1 MKKQSLHILLGISL
15 MTTLIYFIY
24 TVIKSMQIAN
34 QIATMISISL
44 LCLFVSVFVGSAFIN
59 KDKKSKYL
67 LVASILITCY
77 STFNLLYDIGI
88 IRLPN
93 QGIVDNYYNK
103 SLTEAIKWASKN
115 NITLNQ
121 IYENSDSIDNYHII
135 SQNVTPGTLTKKIKE
150 MTITVSIGPD
160 YGKEVTIPSMI
171 GWTVDEV
178 IKFVEDNHLNNIVID
193 FTMATNE
200 KDTIISQVGSGSMK
214 RNDYIY
220 LVASLGNEEITEPVT
235 MSDLTNKSTFYAVT
249 WLKRNGLKYELAYD
263 YSNKIMK
270 DHVVK
275 QSIAKDSNAN
285 PVSDIIKLTI
295 SKGGKITVPDLLN
308 MTIEKVT
315 QWIINNRLKISF
327 TDQYD
332 EKIKIGKIISANYK
346 KGDIVE
352 EDTLIMVVVSKGKLI
367 MPSFDNVNS
376 FIDWATKYNVP
387 YQEDYQFNNDVDQGQ
402 IIKFS
407 INNGETIKTGD
418 TITVYISQGEPVTV
432 PNFIGKS
439 KTAITKEC
447 GNLGLSCTFV
457 YGNYSETVAKDIAT
471 NQSKTSGSE
480 VVKGTNI
487 SITLSKGILEKT
499 NVPNLI
505 GKTKAEA
512 SAACSTAGITCNFV
526 YEASYSSTPLDQVKN
541 QSIAAV
547 TKVVKGSSMTVTLS
561 KGPAKVYTII
571 IQETWVSPGNPA
583 TTKSTIQNKLTT
595 ACPGVTFNFEYRTVN
610 TGIGNIH
617 PDSPIKLGSNTFTQ
631 GQTYTII
638 IGN

>member
-24 TVIKSMQIAN
+24 TVIKSMQIEN

-44 LCLFVSVFVGSAFIN
+44 LCLFVSVFVCSAFIN

-220 LVASLGNEEITEPVT
+220 LVASLGSEESTDLVT
-235 MSDLTNKSTFYAVT
+235 MIDLTNKSTFYAVT

-275 QSIAKDSNAN
+275 QNIAKDSNAN

-512 SAACSTAGITCNFV
+512 SAACSTAGITCKFV
-526 YEASYSSTPLDQVKN
+526 YETSYSSTPLDQVKN
-541 QSIAAV
+541 QSIAAA
-547 TKVVKGSSMTVTLS
+547 TKVVKGSSITVTLS

-595 ACPGVTFNFEYRTVN
+595 ACPGVNFVFEYRTVN
-610 TGIGNIH
+610 TGVGNIH
-617 PDSPIKLGSNTFTQ
+617 PDSPVKLGSNTFTQ